1 MRALRVVQAVEALSV
16 ALWIGGLVT
25 LGAVVAPVV
34 FGTVPAPYSSDA
46 MTEVFQRFD
55 RIAMTCSVVALAC
68 EVVTAKLKRTLEL
81 TDFARVGFL
90 VLMSGLAVLEGAVF
104 SPEIASLHA
113 RGALRGS
120 GELGIR
126 LETVHVRAE
135 AVTKAQFALG
145 VAFFGLLVAP
155 SPSSSVVSTRDD
167 APAKKPEEDTSE
179 AYEEKK
185 SDPG

>member
-1 MRALRVVQAVEALSV
+1 MRALRVVQAIEALSV

-34 FGTVPAPYSSDA
+34 FGRVPAPYSSDA

-55 RIAMTCSVVALAC
+55 RIAMTCAVVALTC
-68 EVVTAKLKRTLEL
+68 EVATAKLKRSVEL
-81 TDFARVGFL
+81 TDFARVAFL
-90 VLMSGLAVLEGAVF
+90 VLMSGLAVLEGALL

-113 RGALRGS
+113 RGAVRGS

-135 AVTKAQFALG
+135 AVSKAEFALG

-155 SPSSSVVSTRDD
+155 STASTV
-167 APAKKPEEDTSE
+167 PKKKPDEDTRE
-179 AYEEKK
+179 PYEEKN